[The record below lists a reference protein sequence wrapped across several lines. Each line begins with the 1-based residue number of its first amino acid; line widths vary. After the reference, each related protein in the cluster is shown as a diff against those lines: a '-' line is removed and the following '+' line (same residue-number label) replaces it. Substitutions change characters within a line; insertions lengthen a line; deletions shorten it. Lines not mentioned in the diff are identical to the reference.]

1 MVPHDE
7 YDDEMF
13 ITDMGQVVNTIHP
26 KFASSF
32 DLFGVLGIEI
42 LEDIQLPLTLELPK
56 NVVFYD
62 DVLKVTI
69 SPVVV
74 EFDHVDPQLSFDVL
88 SVFVSHF
95 EYVLAFSYKDLNI
108 FFSICLALIMMMFPY
123 VHLVH
128 TDYMYLAYMMSPYN
142 MIQMRMPF
150 ILIQVPHIR

>member
-1 MVPHDE
+1 MDDMVLHDE

-32 DLFGVLGIEI
+32 DLFGVLCIEI

-62 DVLKVTI
+62 DVLKGTI

-74 EFDHVDPQLSFDVL
+74 ESRSFKAVEPSMEFASERGDLEAAQCWWISMVECPNRLVNVVL
-88 SVFVSHF
+88 IP
-95 EYVLAFSYKDLNI
+95 N
-108 FFSICLALIMMMFPY
+108 
-123 VHLVH
+123 
-128 TDYMYLAYMMSPYN
+128 N
-142 MIQMRMPF
+142 
-150 ILIQVPHIR
+150 

>member
-1 MVPHDE
+1 MDDMVPHDE

-42 LEDIQLPLTLELPK
+42 LENIQLPLTLELPK

-74 EFDHVDPQLSFDVL
+74 EFNHVDPQFLLMYYQYLSPI
-88 SVFVSHF
+88 
-95 EYVLAFSYKDLNI
+95 LN
-108 FFSICLALIMMMFPY
+108 
-123 VHLVH
+123 
-128 TDYMYLAYMMSPYN
+128 MYLH
-142 MIQMRMPF
+142 F
-150 ILIQVPHIR
+150 HIWI

>member
-1 MVPHDE
+1 MDDMVPHDE

-74 EFDHVDPQLSFDVL
+74 EFDHVDPQLSFDVVEPPMEFAGERGDSEAAQCWWISMIECPKRL
-88 SVFVSHF
+88 VNV
-95 EYVLAFSYKDLNI
+95 
-108 FFSICLALIMMMFPY
+108 ALIP
-123 VHLVH
+123 
-128 TDYMYLAYMMSPYN
+128 N
-142 MIQMRMPF
+142 N
-150 ILIQVPHIR
+150 